1 MDTKKQNNLSN
12 NVTQICESFNM
23 LASNIDKIDRKI
35 EDITK
40 IFYKLS
46 YNATLESSDTNSF
59 LKFQIELL
67 NVEKIIIVYLD
78 IILNLSLLLKYMK
91 SQNIY

>member
-1 MDTKKQNNLSN
+1 
-12 NVTQICESFNM
+12 M

-46 YNATLESSDTNSF
+46 YNAALDTSD
-59 LKFQIELL
+59 
-67 NVEKIIIVYLD
+67 
-78 IILNLSLLLKYMK
+78 NL
-91 SQNIY
+91 IHF